1 MPAHSILTDLAWI
14 MLSAAVAALIFQRL
28 KIPLLLGYIAA
39 GFIVGPHLGLWPTL
53 VELENV
59 QELSE
64 LGVIFLLFYIG
75 LEFDFG
81 RLRRSFA
88 PALAALSLQ
97 TLLML
102 FLGMEA
108 SRWLGL
114 STIDGWFLGGLLSIS
129 SSMVSVKLIRD
140 RGILHQSYAN
150 LTIGVL
156 VLEDILAILLLVLLS
171 GIAVEGQMDIKAVGR
186 STLFIGI
193 FIVSVFLI
201 GKLGASRL
209 MRILEKRG
217 STEIVTMAA
226 LGLIF
231 ALGLLAHK
239 FQFSWALGGFMAGAI
254 FSRSQQAERIEQLTE
269 PLRDLFSALFF
280 VTVGMLIDPK
290 ALYSN
295 APVILGLSFIVII
308 CKFSSCWLG
317 FFLAGRP
324 ADESTQ
330 AALIKSQIGEFSF
343 VIVAIGAKY
352 GATSSDLQ
360 SIVSGVAFITILATP
375 YLAQN
380 ESRLL
385 RLADRLSPSAAKEF
399 CSLYSHWIGTMRL
412 SLSRNAILKLAKKP
426 ITLIGIH
433 FLLITAIIIA
443 AGVIS
448 ERIAVPDFI
457 PMSQELFQQSIFILS
472 VLASLPFL
480 VDTMRNINVLVWLF
494 SDTALSRPAFQ
505 QFSQG
510 YYRSAF
516 NGLILI
522 ILLFV
527 YGTVF
532 LLVAAPY
539 FPTGSAFFV
548 YLISTAIVG
557 WLFWKKL
564 IHMHHHWETAVIK
577 SMESVAKE
585 RIAHKISSNLKAL
598 TSRQPWDVN
607 VEPILLDAKSKWLG
621 MEVRE
626 TNLRAQTGALI
637 AGIERGG
644 FELANI
650 DPTTKLYPHDKVFLL
665 GEDDQIQAAREY
677 LNKNG
682 PFHAPEAEAFA
693 FTREIIPPRCNWSGL
708 RIQDSQ
714 LRSRFNV
721 TIVGIQKGDQ
731 RIIGPSPQEILDEG
745 DLILVMGSK
754 EKIKNFKIILNSQ
767 ESEAEV
773 TQESQEPQPED

>member
-14 MLSAAVAALIFQRL
+14 MLSASVAALIFQRL
-28 KIPLLLGYIAA
+28 KLPLLLGYIAA
-39 GFIVGPHLGLWPTL
+39 GFIVGPHLGLWPAL
-53 VELENV
+53 VELDNV

-75 LEFDFG
+75 LEFDFR
-81 RLRRSFA
+81 RLRRSLT

-140 RGILHQSYAN
+140 RGLIHQSYAN

-171 GIAVEGQMDIKAVGR
+171 GIAVQGQMDVQAIGR

-193 FIVSVFLI
+193 FIVSVFIL

-231 ALGLLAHK
+231 SLGLLAHQ

-290 ALYSN
+290 ALLSN
-295 APVILGLSFIVII
+295 APVILGLSIIVIV

-324 ADESTQ
+324 ADESTR

-360 SIVSGVAFITILATP
+360 SIVSGIAFITILATP
-375 YLAQN
+375 FLAKN
-380 ESRLL
+380 ETRLL
-385 RLADRLSPSAAKEF
+385 QLADRLSPSAVKEF
-399 CSLYSHWIGTMRL
+399 TTLYSHWIGTVRL
-412 SLSRNAILKLAKKP
+412 SFNRSALLTLAKKP
-426 ITLIGIH
+426 ITLICIH

-448 ERIAVPDFI
+448 ERATVPDFL
-457 PMSQELFQQSIFILS
+457 PMPQALFQQSLFVFS
-472 VLASLPFL
+472 VLASLPLL
-480 VDTMRNINVLVWLF
+480 VDTMRNLNVLVWLF
-494 SDTALSRPAFQ
+494 SDAALSRPAFQ

-510 YYRSAF
+510 FYRSAF

-522 ILLFV
+522 ILIFV

-539 FPTGSAFFV
+539 FPTGTAFLAF
-548 YLISTAIVG
+548 LITTVVVG

-564 IHMHHHWETAVIK
+564 VHMHHHWETAVIK
-577 SMESVAKE
+577 SMKSETKE
-585 RIAHKISSNLKAL
+585 RIANKISTNLQAL
-598 TSRQPWDVN
+598 KSHKPWKVN
-607 VEPILLDAKSKWLG
+607 VEPILLEAHSKWLG
-621 MEVRE
+621 MEVRQ
-626 TNLRAQTGALI
+626 TDLRAKTGALI

-650 DPTTKLYPHDKVFLL
+650 DPTTKLYPNDKVFVL
-665 GEDDQIQAAREY
+665 GEADQIKGAREY
-677 LNKNG
+677 LNQNG
-682 PFHAPEAEAFA
+682 SAYAPEAEAFA
-693 FTREIIPPRCNWSGL
+693 FTREIIPPLCDWSGM

-714 LRSRFNV
+714 IRSRFNV
-721 TIVGIQKGDQ
+721 TIVGIQKGDR

-754 EKIKNFKIILNSQ
+754 ENIESFKVKLSN
-767 ESEAEV
+767 
-773 TQESQEPQPED
+773 PEDLPEDNPT

>member
-14 MLSAAVAALIFQRL
+14 MLSAAVAALIFQHL

-39 GFIVGPHLGLWPTL
+39 GFIVGPHLGLWPAL
-53 VELENV
+53 VELDNV

-81 RLRRSFA
+81 RLRRSFT
-88 PALAALSLQ
+88 PALAALILQ

-102 FLGMEA
+102 FLGMEV

-140 RGILHQSYAN
+140 RGLIHQSYAN

-171 GIAVEGQMDIKAVGR
+171 GVAVEGQVDIQAVGR

-209 MRILEKRG
+209 MRVLKKRG

-231 ALGLLAHK
+231 SLGLLAHQ

-290 ALYSN
+290 ALLSN
-295 APVILGLSFIVII
+295 APVILGLSIIVIA

-324 ADESTQ
+324 ADESAK

-360 SIVSGVAFITILATP
+360 SIVSGVAFITILVTP
-375 YLAQN
+375 ILAKN

-385 RLADRLSPSAAKEF
+385 QLAVRASPSAVKEF
-399 CSLYSHWIGTMRL
+399 ISLYSHWIGTVRL
-412 SLSRNAILKLAKKP
+412 SFSRSIFLKLAKKP
-426 ITLIGIH
+426 ITLISIH

-448 ERIAVPDFI
+448 EHATVPDFL
-457 PMSQELFQQSIFILS
+457 PMPQTLFQQSVFILS
-472 VLASLPFL
+472 VLVCLPLL
-480 VDTMRNINVLVWLF
+480 VDTVRNINVLVWIF

-510 YYRSAF
+510 FYRSAF
-516 NGLILI
+516 NGLILV

-539 FPTGSAFFV
+539 FPTGSVFLAF
-548 YLISTAIVG
+548 LISTAVVG

-564 IHMHHHWETAVIK
+564 VYMHHHWETAVIK
-577 SMESVAKE
+577 SMQSEAKE
-585 RIAHKISSNLKAL
+585 RIAHKISTNLQAL
-598 TSRQPWDVN
+598 KSRQPWEVN
-607 VEPILLDAKSKWLG
+607 VEPILLEANSKWLG
-621 MEVRE
+621 MEVSQID
-626 TNLRAQTGALI
+626 LRTQTGALI

-650 DPTTKLYPHDKVFLL
+650 EATTRLYPNDKVFIL
-665 GEDDQIQAAREY
+665 GEADQIQGAREY
-677 LNKNG
+677 LNQNG
-682 PFHAPEAEAFA
+682 SLNTPETEAFI
-693 FTREIIPPRCNWSGL
+693 FTREIIPPLCSWSGM

-714 LRSRFNV
+714 IRSRFNV
-721 TIVGIQKGDQ
+721 TIVGIQKDER

-754 EKIKNFKIILNSQ
+754 ENIESFKKELNNQ
-767 ESEAEV
+767 ESLPIGEADSY
-773 TQESQEPQPED
+773 ES